1 MNPTYTLPP
10 ATLGKPSRALDA
22 YPAGSPISIAAGCHK
37 EPAKRQLPHTH
48 HSPASPPCSPPS
60 PPFIVAN
67 QQPPAPAPASPH
79 RSAAPQPLTVSTPA
93 VLSTLSLAPEPPT
106 APPDKQPQHTRSA
119 TPNAAHK
126 PPRTTPK
133 LLKFS
138 AVQCRNHSIN
148 RFCAR
153 LCVERSA

>member
-93 VLSTLSLAPEPPT
+93 VTARFPSRQNHQQHHPTNSRSTHAAPHQT
-106 APPDKQPQHTRSA
+106 QPQQ
-119 TPNAAHK
+119 AAK
-126 PPRTTPK
+126 NNTKVAQIFSSSVPKSFNKQVLCPP
-133 LLKFS
+133 
-138 AVQCRNHSIN
+138 
-148 RFCAR
+148 
-153 LCVERSA
+153 LC